1 MTENKPLHDSLK
13 RAVDT
18 LIARDVNATLE
29 NVSSMEIIGARP
41 AQEPQ
46 YAKQN
51 QVPLSNPWNLGS

>member
-18 LIARDVNATLE
+18 LIARDVNSTIE

-41 AQEPQ
+41 A
-46 YAKQN
+46 
-51 QVPLSNPWNLGS
+51 